1 MATLSTTITYSEP
14 TGSLVATLGAPGPSG
29 QAATIEVG
37 TTSTSAPGSDAYVVN
52 VGTSSAAIL
61 DFTIPRGTQGPQG
74 IQGVPG
80 EPGEPGPK
88 GDKGDPGE
96 PGPPGVVAATA
107 PLSYDAPTQT
117 VSIDL
122 SAYLTISS
130 ASATYQPLAGMSA
143 YLTKAGNLAGLTDLA
158 TARNNL
164 NLGILNTPVFAGV
177 TIQGSGANIAQ
188 LAPTSLSLSHTGYG
202 SFSIQP
208 STGITFPDNTVQ
220 TTAYTGTESV
230 SWGDILGD
238 ISSQTDLSDAL
249 AAKYDASNPAGFIDA
264 SALAGY
270 ATESWVSSQGYLT
283 TAILDGYAELSGAT
297 FTGGVSFTWSL
308 GFQDNG
314 YLDVSGVDS
323 DGRSRI
329 RFGPFSGGASYIAW
343 GDLSFNGTNLIYGN
357 GQNLPET
364 VASRSWVNAGVTF
377 SGKTNFTSVDGS
389 AGLNIGIG
397 GTNTASTTP
406 GDLWIATG
414 GANLNFR
421 DGTGAWKVLASL
433 SNGNVFSAIQT
444 VDVSST
450 SPALRV
456 TQRGTGNVLLVE
468 DTTTPDTSAL
478 VVDAAG
484 NVGVGVA
491 TGYTSTSKVEVV
503 GNVKATTFSNAA
515 GPAFS
520 INSTAAHTGG
530 TDTLDLIVTIAGVN
544 YRIGLRPA

>member
-37 TTSTSAPGSDAYVVN
+37 TTTTSAPGSDAYVVN

-80 EPGEPGPK
+80 EPGQPGPK
-88 GDKGDPGE
+88 GDKGDPGD

-107 PLSYDAPTQT
+107 PLAYDSQTQT
-117 VSIDL
+117 ISID
-122 SAYLTISS
+122 
-130 ASATYQPLAGMSA
+130 
-143 YLTKAGNLAGLTDLA
+143 
-158 TARNNL
+158 
-164 NLGILNTPVFAGV
+164 
-177 TIQGSGANIAQ
+177 
-188 LAPTSLSLSHTGYG
+188 
-202 SFSIQP
+202 
-208 STGITFPDNTVQ
+208 
-220 TTAYTGTESV
+220 
-230 SWGDILGD
+230 
-238 ISSQTDLSDAL
+238 
-249 AAKYDASNPAGFIDA
+249 
-264 SALAGY
+264 LAGY
-270 ATESWVSSQGYLT
+270 ATESWVQSQGYVTSSALGDYAALSGAEFSGRVIFNNSDT
-283 TAILDGYAELSGAT
+283 SQSSINIAPLLQTPSSVGSGDVWFDHAQGRMAYYYAGIGVRYVSNTNDFAGYATQSWVTSQGYITSAALIPYLTSANAASTYRPLTNTTFGNVFISASNIGFIYLNPNQAQGETTQGVIQPKGLLIRDASTNVPIARFEKDLVQIPPEGITFSDNTVQTSAGVSLSVLSNYAQLSGAT
-297 FTGGVSFTWSL
+297 FSDKVNFTP
-308 GFQDNG
+308 
-314 YLDVSGVDS
+314 V
-323 DGRSRI
+323 
-329 RFGPFSGGASYIAW
+329 GGA
-343 GDLSFNGTNLIYGN
+343 
-357 GQNLPET
+357 
-364 VASRSWVNAGVTF
+364 
-377 SGKTNFTSVDGS
+377 
-389 AGLNIGIG
+389 AGLNVGIG
-397 GTNTASTTP
+397 GTSTGASTP
-406 GDLWIATG
+406 GDLWITSG

-433 SNGNVFSAIQT
+433 SNGNVFSAVQS

-491 TGYTSTSKVEVV
+491 TGYTSTSKVEVI